1 MSVAELKN
9 TLHRMVVETDDP
21 QVLAQI
27 TAIFATLRGEEDWW
41 DVLSDEEK
49 RKIEIGAADAEA
61 GDTNSYD
68 EVKERVRGLL
78 GNR

>member
-1 MSVAELKN
+1 
-9 TLHRMVVETDDP
+9 MVVETDDP

-27 TAIFATLRGEEDWW
+27 TAIFAALRGEEDWW

-49 RKIEIGAADAEA
+49 QKIEIGAADAEA
-61 GDTNSYD
+61 GDTSSYD